1 MPPFFTISTSTY
13 NAADTLP
20 PLLDSLASQTCRD
33 FNWIVQDG
41 ASSDATMQIVEQYRD
56 RLPEILA
63 DSSKDSG
70 IYDAWN
76 KAIDRWQDKMGE
88 WVLFLGADDELN
100 EAQTLEKCKSIL
112 ENISTEI
119 IFACGD
125 ALIINGDKII
135 RTFPANTN
143 TGLRFLPYNMPFCH
157 TAMFTRCEAL
167 LTGFDSSFKIAGD
180 HDFFCRTWKHK
191 NQALS
196 LHIIVAKMAATGIS
210 STQELTI
217 FKEKNKIRKRYFP
230 AIYYKTFLLYFF
242 YRIDMTIRK
251 NKQTIKKFFIKSKIG
266 ILIWSK
272 FSELHKK
279 VFSRV
284 TKRS

>member
-1 MPPFFTISTSTY
+1 MPPFFTIITSTY

-20 PLLDSLASQTCRD
+20 HLLDSLASQTCRD

-41 ASSDATMQIVEQYRD
+41 ASSDATMQIVEQYHD

-63 DSSKDSG
+63 DSGRDSG

-76 KAIDRWQDKMGE
+76 KAIDRWQGNMGE
-88 WVLFLGADDELN
+88 WVLFLGADDELY
-100 EAQTLEKCKSIL
+100 EARTLEKCKYIL
-112 ENISTEI
+112 KNISTEI
-119 IFACGD
+119 LFACGD

-135 RTFPANTN
+135 RTFPANTH

-167 LTGFDSSFKIAGD
+167 FTGFDSRFKIAGD
-180 HDFFCRTWKHK
+180 HDFFCRTWKHQ
-191 NQALS
+191 NQASS

-242 YRIDMTIRK
+242 YRIDMAIRE
-251 NKQTIKKFFIKSKIG
+251 NKKTIKKFFIKNKIG

-279 VFSRV
+279 VFSRI